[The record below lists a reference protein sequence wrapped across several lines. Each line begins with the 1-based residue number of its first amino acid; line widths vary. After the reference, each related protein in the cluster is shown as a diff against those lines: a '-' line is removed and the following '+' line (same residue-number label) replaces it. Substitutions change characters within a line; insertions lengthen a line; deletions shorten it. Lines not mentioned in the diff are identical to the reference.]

1 MAGRSGRLRIEE
13 VQRDGVSRLRLAPQL
28 ERLPFSGIS
37 KACAASAANHRN
49 DLSPLQSKE

>member
-1 MAGRSGRLRIEE
+1 LRIEE
-13 VQRDGVSRLRLAPQL
+13 VQGDGVSRLRLAPQL

-37 KACAASAANHRN
+37 KACAAFAANHRN